1 MYFSSKSDCN
11 SWIVEERSETSVSFF
26 CVLTVLIVKPSE
38 TKREEYQKLIVDHSR
53 KNKDKYQNVPLMLTL
68 I

>member
-1 MYFSSKSDCN
+1 MAGQWKK
-11 SWIVEERSETSVSFF
+11 EEKPQGIFF
-26 CVLTVLIVKPSE
+26 VLI
-38 TKREEYQKLIVDHSR
+38 R